1 MSAHKDEMIEL
12 CAAYALGT
20 IDDRDRKRLEAH
32 LAEGCP
38 ECETALREFG
48 YGSTLLAAS
57 APRVLPMP
65 GLRDRVLAAV
75 DADEPSG
82 GGGRGPG
89 HARDRGAGTGAK
101 VLPMTRG
108 GRPAWFAWAG
118 WVAAAVLLVTS
129 GTFYESTARLRDI
142 LRARDAELNGTARD
156 LAVERQW
163 SSVLTSPIA
172 RVAELTPVAVTAG
185 DAPGIRGRAVY
196 DPGSRRAVIVLSNA
210 AAADSQSYQLWAL
223 RGLSPS
229 SLGVIHPDAHGAAVL
244 RLESVGEPMALT
256 AFAVSLEPRGGSP
269 ARTVPTGPVV
279 LMGPLREAARAPSR
293 G

>member
-1 MSAHKDEMIEL
+1 MIEL

-20 IDDRDRKRLEAH
+20 IEDRDRKRLEAH

-65 GLRDRVLAAV
+65 DLRDRVLAAV
-75 DADEPSG
+75 DAEEPSA
-82 GGGRGPG
+82 GGRGAGP
-89 HARDRGAGTGAK
+89 ARDRRPGGGAKVLPK

-129 GTFYESTARLRDI
+129 GTFYESTVRLRDL

-163 SSVLTSPIA
+163 SSVLTSPTA
-172 RVAELTPVAVTAG
+172 RVAELTPVAWTAG
-185 DAPGIRGRAVY
+185 EAPGIRGRAVY
-196 DPGSRRAVIVLSNA
+196 DPASRRAVIVLSNA

-223 RGLSPS
+223 RGLAPT
-229 SLGVIHPDAHGAAVL
+229 SLGVIHPDEHGAAVL
-244 RLESVGEPMALT
+244 RLESAGEPMALT
-256 AFAVSLEPRGGSP
+256 AFAVSLEPKGGSP
-269 ARTVPTGPVV
+269 ARTAPTGPVV

>member
-1 MSAHKDEMIEL
+1 MVEL

-20 IDDRDRKRLEAH
+20 IEDRDRKRLEAH

-38 ECETALREFG
+38 ECEAALREFG

-57 APRVLPMP
+57 APRVLPLP

-75 DADEPSG
+75 DADEPP
-82 GGGRGPG
+82 GGGRGAGQARERGHGASGAPG
-89 HARDRGAGTGAK
+89 SK
-101 VLPMTRG
+101 ILPMTRA
-108 GRPAWFAWAG
+108 GRPGWFAWAG

-129 GTFYESTARLRDI
+129 GTFYESTSRLRDI
-142 LRARDAELNGTARD
+142 LHARDAGLNGTARD

-172 RVAELTPVAVTAG
+172 RVADLTPVAPTAG
-185 DAPGIRGRAVY
+185 EAPGIRGRAVY
-196 DPGSRRAVIVLSNA
+196 DPASRRAVIVLSNA
-210 AAADSQSYQLWAL
+210 AAPDSQSYQLWAL
-223 RGLSPS
+223 RGPTPS
-229 SLGVIHPDAHGAAVL
+229 SLGVIHPDEHGAAVL

-256 AFAVSLEPRGGSP
+256 AFAVSLERKGGSP
-269 ARTVPTGPVV
+269 AKTVPTGPVI
-279 LMGPLREAARAPSR
+279 LMGPLRESARASSR